1 MSETPESIEA
11 VEPEAVEPE
20 AVVEEAPV
28 EAAEPVREAPAQARR
43 PKNNAEAGVP
53 TSIEPGT
60 RVLVSALESGRFSRR
75 SASVEA
81 VQRKLVEL
89 GHAEAG
95 SDPRGRLEE
104 HTSAAIEAF
113 VASRG
118 RRLVQAPAVDVVRA
132 LFEGTEVEV
141 VD

>member
-1 MSETPESIEA
+1 MSETPDPIEA
-11 VEPEAVEPE
+11 VEAVEPQV
-20 AVVEEAPV
+20 AVDDVSIEVEQPK
-28 EAAEPVREAPAQARR
+28 REEPAQARR
-43 PKNNAEAGVP
+43 PKNNAEVGVP

-81 VQRKLVEL
+81 VQRRLVEL

-95 SDPRGRLEE
+95 SDPRGRLEA
-104 HTSAAIEAF
+104 HTSTAIVAF

-118 RRLVQAPAVDVVRA
+118 RRLAEAPAVDVVRA
-132 LFEGTEVEV
+132 LFEGTDVEV
-141 VD
+141 VA